1 VNQQLQVDP
10 TVPRLALRAKDAALA
25 LGISERQLW
34 QKTDEGEIPFVKIGG
49 CKVYPVEALR
59 QYLAELLAKHAAS
72 PSAPN
77 GRPTDCDRVNH
88 RGINNAGCDE

>member
-1 VNQQLQVDP
+1 MNQSLRVDE
-10 TVPRLALRAKDAALA
+10 TIPRLALRSKDAAFA

-34 QKTDEGEIPFVKIGG
+34 QKTDEGEIPVVKIGG

-59 QYLAELLAKHAAS
+59 QYLAELLAKQHAANS
-72 PSAPN
+72 SAPN

-88 RGINNAGCDE
+88 RAINNAG